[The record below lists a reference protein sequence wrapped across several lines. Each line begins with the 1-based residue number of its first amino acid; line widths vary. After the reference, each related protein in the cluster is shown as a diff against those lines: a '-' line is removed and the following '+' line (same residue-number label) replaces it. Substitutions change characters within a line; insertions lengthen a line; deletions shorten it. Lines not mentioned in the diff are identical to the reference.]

1 MLKRGNLQAALY
13 VALVFLSGIA
23 VGVLGDRLYSSRSV
37 SASAKPKTPDQWRAD
52 YVSSI
57 RESLRLSD
65 AQVTKLNEILD
76 STRARYREVKE
87 RYKPEMKQIHTEQV
101 EEIRGILTDEQK
113 PKYEEWREERDKRR
127 KAEQGSSG
135 GGC

>member
-1 MLKRGNLQAALY
+1 MFKPGNLQAALY
-13 VALVFLSGIA
+13 VALVFFGGIA
-23 VGVLGDRLYSSRSV
+23 VGVLGDRLYASRSV

-52 YVSSI
+52 YVGSI
-57 RESLRLSD
+57 RESLHLSD
-65 AQVTKLNEILD
+65 AQVARLNEILD

-101 EEIRGILTDEQK
+101 EEIRGILSDEQK
-113 PKYEEWREERDKRR
+113 PKYDEWRERRDQRR
-127 KAEQGSSG
+127 KAEQNNPG